1 MLLRMLP
8 EIAMMIT
15 RRWWWWWWDVAE
27 LCHNLT
33 LNNLGRF
40 SKSFGILLLK
50 IDARNCNDDNK
61 EEEVVVRR

>member
-15 RRWWWWWWDVAE
+15 RRWWWDVSE

-33 LNNLGRF
+33 MNDLGRF

-50 IDARNCNDDNK
+50 INARNCNDDNK